1 MIDPAALQQRRDS
14 ISIPGRSNPVES
26 GRTGRSGSDAFA
38 PTQLRSACPCG
49 PRATIILRFP
59 GRLQGRRAAR
69 SRRQITA
76 MAAERRG
83 CVPVRAGLSLRRVE
97 ARRQDFQA
105 LAHGR
110 RQT

>member
-1 MIDPAALQQRRDS
+1 
-14 ISIPGRSNPVES
+14 
-26 GRTGRSGSDAFA
+26 
-38 PTQLRSACPCG
+38 
-49 PRATIILRFP
+49 
-59 GRLQGRRAAR
+59 
-69 SRRQITA
+69 